1 MAKPTSLNR
10 YQKMVNEWI
19 ASVGSKYFPPITNV
33 CLLAEEVGEVSR
45 LISRS
50 YGEQRF
56 KPGEEPV
63 DLKEAVADELADVL
77 FILTCIANDLDINLN
92 DAVHKNFKKKNAR
105 DKNRYRDLAQ
115 PVKLVRH

>member
-1 MAKPTSLNR
+1 MSKPISLAR

-19 ASVGSKYFPPITNV
+19 ASVGSHYFPPTTNV
-33 CLLAEEVGEVSR
+33 CLLVEEVGEVSR

-56 KPGEEPV
+56 KPGEEPA
-63 DLKEAVADELADVL
+63 DLKEALADELADVL

-92 DAVHKNFKKKNAR
+92 DAVHKNFNKKNAR
-105 DKNRYRDLAQ
+105 DKDRYRDVEP
-115 PVKLVRH
+115 PVQLIHH